1 MPIRHSPLALAAC
14 LLALSACTSPTAAP
28 SARPATSAAPPGT
41 TAAPAGATTSAPPP
55 ARIPVRL
62 AYTALV
68 ASQSVPWI
76 AQESGIFDRHGLDVS
91 MTFLNGGP
99 PGVAAL
105 VSGEVDVLIVGAASV
120 IRSTIQGTDTALI
133 AGTKNQL
140 VGDVMGKPEIRTPAE
155 LRGRRIG
162 VASRGSNSELV
173 ARVAL
178 LRNGLDPDEGI
189 TYLAVGS
196 GGQRLAAMQ
205 QGTIDACGCI
215 PPDNIAAEEAG
226 FHVIVDV
233 TKLGVKYPATSVATT
248 RAKGQ
253 EQPELYR
260 RFLAAM
266 ADGVYRYKN
275 DPEFALK
282 VITDYTKIDDQR
294 ALRAGYEIEREIMAS
309 DLQVDVEAIR
319 AAMDEIAPTIPQ
331 VTSYKPED
339 FLEPRFWNELK
350 ADGYFERVGR

>member
-1 MPIRHSPLALAAC
+1 MHIPRARLVAAALLLGLTAC
-14 LLALSACTSPTAAP
+14 
-28 SARPATSAAPPGT
+28 
-41 TAAPAGATTSAPPP
+41 AAPAAAPAPAPAAVPSGASASPSGAAAAATQVP
-55 ARIPVRL
+55 RIPVRL

-76 AQESGIFDRHGLDVS
+76 AQEAGIFDRHGLDVS

-105 VSGEVDVLIVGAASV
+105 VSGEVDALIVGAASV
-120 IRSTIQGTDTALI
+120 IRSTIQGTDTMLI
-133 AGTKNQL
+133 GATKNLL
-140 VGDVMGKPEIRTPAE
+140 VGSVMGKPEIRTPAD

-173 ARVAL
+173 ARVGL
-178 LRNGLDPDEGI
+178 LRNGIDPDEGV

-226 FHVIVDV
+226 FHTVIDV
-233 TKLGVKYPATSVATT
+233 SKLGVKYPATTIATT
-248 RAKGQ
+248 RARAQ

-260 RFLAAM
+260 RFLEAM

-275 DPEFALK
+275 DPDFAQR
-282 VITDYTKIDDQR
+282 VITDYTKIEDER
-294 ALRAGYEIEREIMAS
+294 ALRAGYEIERDIMAS
-309 DLQVDVEAIR
+309 DLQVDMEAIR

-331 VTSYKPED
+331 VLNATPDD
-339 FLEPRFWNELK
+339 FVDPRFLRELQ
-350 ADGYFERVGR
+350 ASGYFERLGR